1 MEKPEPLSTQA
12 EERFLVPDLMQLV
25 MPDLMLGGFGGSI
38 EKHLLHVD
46 WDTALEPNESC
57 VLRAQL
63 GEW

>member
-1 MEKPEPLSTQA
+1 M
-12 EERFLVPDLMQLV
+12 PDLMQLV

-63 GEW
+63 LRAQLGEW